1 MPAGLQSLACPGR
14 GLGSVCLLWAYLFC
28 QTFFLS
34 LQGDPSPT
42 GLDFDLSKE
51 NGRQQCSNC
60 QPLESQAAMETT
72 RTCRSPKYYVCLIL
86 IIQMSSRLEFFLSNA
101 QFYKK
106 TKKNYVLSICGITNI
121 CISTSI
127 KLNIYINVMVEPS
140 SHWMVFKLVLKTRLL
155 VFKNNES

>member
-1 MPAGLQSLACPGR
+1 MPASLQSLACPGR

-60 QPLESQAAMETT
+60 QPLESQAAMEAT

-86 IIQMSSRLEFFLSNA
+86 IMQMSSRLEFFLSYA

-106 TKKNYVLSICGITNI
+106 NKNKLCFEYLRYNKYLYFNI
-121 CISTSI
+121 HQIEYLHKC
-127 KLNIYINVMVEPS
+127 YG
-140 SHWMVFKLVLKTRLL
+140 
-155 VFKNNES
+155 